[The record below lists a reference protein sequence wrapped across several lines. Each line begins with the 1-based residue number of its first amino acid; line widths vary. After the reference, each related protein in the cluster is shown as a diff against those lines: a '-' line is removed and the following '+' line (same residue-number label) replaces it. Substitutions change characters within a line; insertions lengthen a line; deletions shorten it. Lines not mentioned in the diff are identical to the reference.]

1 MSPSITCCCS
11 GDRCTRS
18 PYGQDALPKP
28 IRLWQHRIGLKQPVL
43 ASITIN
49 HPTKCHCHVL
59 RSMVV
64 PKEALS
70 GIKSLDGSCSKLESQ
85 SCCRYASIKN
95 RAKTK
100 SSGDSSPQLSCGS
113 FFFSSNGTTPSRSPP
128 SSHQSVSA
136 SPPLSAPHVRRPPRI
151 QVSSL
156 LADPHTRTYH
166 LEVVQQPIITAAF
179 ETANLSRL
187 ALTPPVI
194 VQLTVRD
201 TSGNSVVPELE
212 LPFLVAHL
220 SLFSSDGTPL
230 DMGSSIGRDHTPPTL
245 YGNIISSVEQLEDLQ
260 GNLGLF
266 FLFPDVSIRWRGQYQ
281 LGINLLRLYRPDPA
295 EGMTISPQGAALAE
309 TRTHVFSVVDRA
321 EYSASPP
328 TRLTQ
333 CFLRQGA
340 RMFNYISPP

>member
-1 MSPSITCCCS
+1 
-11 GDRCTRS
+11 
-18 PYGQDALPKP
+18 
-28 IRLWQHRIGLKQPVL
+28 
-43 ASITIN
+43 
-49 HPTKCHCHVL
+49 
-59 RSMVV
+59 
-64 PKEALS
+64 
-70 GIKSLDGSCSKLESQ
+70 
-85 SCCRYASIKN
+85 
-95 RAKTK
+95 
-100 SSGDSSPQLSCGS
+100 
-113 FFFSSNGTTPSRSPP
+113 
-128 SSHQSVSA
+128 
-136 SPPLSAPHVRRPPRI
+136 
-151 QVSSL
+151 
-156 LADPHTRTYH
+156 RTYH

-281 LGINLLRLYRPDPA
+281 LGIKLLRLYR
-295 EGMTISPQGAALAE
+295 
-309 TRTHVFSVVDRA
+309 SVVTILPMQIESDRLQTRPCRRHDHFA
-321 EYSASPP
+321 PRCGASRDAHP
-328 TRLTQ
+328 RIQ
-333 CFLRQGA
+333 CR
-340 RMFNYISPP
+340 RPSRI